1 MKWFKI
7 ALILLLLVILK
18 ITIQYFVNNPEHR
31 TLDAAARKLAPGSFV
46 ELPGG
51 FTHYE
56 MAGPDTGKVV
66 VLVHGFSVPYYIWDS
81 TFIYLVHQGFKVL
94 RYDEFGRGFSDRPK
108 TDYTA
113 AFLRQQLN
121 DLLGSLKIDTVKAMV
136 GLSFGGP
143 VTSDFVVH
151 FPNKVAQLILVDPL
165 FPDSAYGTQLYPQW
179 IEELKM
185 AINPQKMIAGQLTD
199 LKYPDRF
206 PAWGDQYSVQMA
218 YKGLRHAL
226 VSTRHNYA
234 SASAIRANYAAVN
247 GLHKPVLLIWG
258 EDDRTT
264 PITAAAALQQV
275 LRVDYFPVP
284 DAAHLPH
291 MEKASVVNEKLRSF
305 LLGDTL
311 HQNL

>member
-1 MKWFKI
+1 MKWLKI
-7 ALILLLLVILK
+7 ALILLLLVLLK
-18 ITIQYFVNNPEHR
+18 ITIQYFVNNPER
-31 TLDAAARKLAPGSFV
+31 LRVDAAARKLAPGSFV
-46 ELPGG
+46 QLSGG

-81 TFIYLVHQGFKVL
+81 TFIYLVHKGFKVL

-113 AFLRQQLN
+113 AFLRQQLS
-121 DLLGSLKIDTVKAMV
+121 DLLSSLKIDTVKALV

-143 VTSDFVVH
+143 VTSDFMAH

-199 LKYPDRF
+199 LKYPAQF
-206 PAWGDQYSVQMA
+206 PTWGDQYSVQMA
-218 YKGLRHAL
+218 YKGLRYAL

-234 SASAIRANYAAVN
+234 SAAAITANYAAVDV
-247 GLHKPVLLIWG
+247 LHKPVLLIWG
-258 EDDRTT
+258 KDDQTT
-264 PITAAAALQQV
+264 PIAGAAALQKV
-275 LRVDYFPVP
+275 LQVDYFPVE

-291 MEKASVVNEKLRSF
+291 MEKASIVNEKLYSF
-305 LLGDTL
+305 LQNDTL
-311 HQNL
+311 R